1 MGLLAGSTVTLL
13 TIIWRTFTVVGKCD
27 IRDTIAETT
36 KTLKASILKVTGKFW
51 CYCRCLDHM
60 LIHRSFPSHVIYI

>member
-36 KTLKASILKVTGKFW
+36 KTLKASILKNAVVDFVWVVNAK
-51 CYCRCLDHM
+51 
-60 LIHRSFPSHVIYI
+60 

>member
-36 KTLKASILKVTGKFW
+36 KTLKASILKNAVVEFVWVVNAK
-51 CYCRCLDHM
+51 
-60 LIHRSFPSHVIYI
+60 

>member
-1 MGLLAGSTVTLL
+1 MGLLAGSTVALL

-36 KTLKASILKVTGKFW
+36 KTLKASILKNAVVEFVWVVNAK
-51 CYCRCLDHM
+51 
-60 LIHRSFPSHVIYI
+60 

>member
-1 MGLLAGSTVTLL
+1 MGLLAGSTVALL

-36 KTLKASILKVTGKFW
+36 KTLKASILKMFGPYAYSSNVETS
-51 CYCRCLDHM
+51 DHGD
-60 LIHRSFPSHVIYI
+60 HWGVDD